1 MTGETLQQILVFA
14 LLAIVFVAFVKEWF
28 PPDLVAL
35 GALGVVILTGIINEK
50 DVAAVFSNNAPLTIG
65 AMFVLTEAL
74 TRTGTIERIARYFRA
89 IAGTS
94 ETKALLLLALIVIPL
109 SAFLNNTPIVVVFL
123 PVLLGFA
130 RSSGVKASRLLIPLS
145 FFSILGGTVTLLG
158 TSTNILVSGVV
169 KDQGLTP
176 FGMFEVTKMGLIYA
190 AIGATYMMLIGR
202 RLLPSRDT
210 LSSLLSTE
218 DTRSFYTHALIQ
230 ENSAMVG
237 KPLAETPIGKSRST
251 RIFEVIRDGHRID
264 DTPLDELM
272 CKPGDMLVLTAP
284 SRGIAQIREMNGLD
298 FGSEAPSEKPVNPS
312 SLRLV
317 EAIVGPQSEFIGRTI
332 REIGFRRRYGVRAA
346 AMHRRGVQL
355 HDNFLD
361 VPVRFGDTV
370 IFEGPEHNLAKMQ
383 DDDDFLSLSETRER
397 PFRREKA
404 PLAIAAIIL
413 VVLLAAF
420 EILPIGPA
428 ALAAAAFVVLTR
440 CIDPRDVYASVDW
453 SILFII
459 FGMLGLG
466 KALENTGAASLIVD
480 NATFLLK
487 PYGPI
492 VVLAAIYLVAS
503 CLTEVV
509 TNNAVAILLTPLA
522 IGIAHS
528 IGLDARPFVVAVMF
542 GASASFMTPIGYQ
555 TNTYVFGAGGYR
567 FSDFPKVGVPLS
579 ILLWI
584 AAIIF
589 IPILWP
595 FTPR

>member
-1 MTGETLQQILVFA
+1 
-14 LLAIVFVAFVKEWF
+14 
-28 PPDLVAL
+28 
-35 GALGVVILTGIINEK
+35 
-50 DVAAVFSNNAPLTIG
+50 
-65 AMFVLTEAL
+65 
-74 TRTGTIERIARYFRA
+74 
-89 IAGTS
+89 
-94 ETKALLLLALIVIPL
+94 
-109 SAFLNNTPIVVVFL
+109 
-123 PVLLGFA
+123 
-130 RSSGVKASRLLIPLS
+130 
-145 FFSILGGTVTLLG
+145 
-158 TSTNILVSGVV
+158 
-169 KDQGLTP
+169 
-176 FGMFEVTKMGLIYA
+176 
-190 AIGATYMMLIGR
+190 
-202 RLLPSRDT
+202 
-210 LSSLLSTE
+210 
-218 DTRSFYTHALIQ
+218 
-230 ENSAMVG
+230 MVG

-404 PLAIAAIIL
+404 PLAI
-413 VVLLAAF
+413 
-420 EILPIGPA
+420 
-428 ALAAAAFVVLTR
+428 
-440 CIDPRDVYASVDW
+440 
-453 SILFII
+453 
-459 FGMLGLG
+459 
-466 KALENTGAASLIVD
+466 
-480 NATFLLK
+480 
-487 PYGPI
+487 
-492 VVLAAIYLVAS
+492 
-503 CLTEVV
+503 
-509 TNNAVAILLTPLA
+509 
-522 IGIAHS
+522 GIAHS

>member
-1 MTGETLQQILVFA
+1 MTGEALQQIFVFA
-14 LLAIVFVAFVKEWF
+14 LLITVFVAFVKEWF

-35 GALGVVILTGIINEK
+35 GALAAVILTGIIGEK
-50 DVAAVFSNNAPLTIG
+50 DVAMVFSNNAPLTIG

-74 TRTGTIERIARYFRA
+74 TRTGMIERVARYFREA
-89 IAGTS
+89 AGRS

-109 SAFLNNTPIVVVFL
+109 SAFLNNTPIVVIFL
-123 PVLLGFA
+123 PVLLAFS

-145 FFSILGGTVTLLG
+145 FFSILGGTVTLIG

-169 KDQGLTP
+169 KDQGLAP
-176 FGMFEVTKMGLIYA
+176 FGMFEITKMGLIYA
-190 AIGATYMMLIGR
+190 AIGAAYMLLIGR
-202 RLLPSRDT
+202 KLLPSRDT
-210 LSSLLSTE
+210 LSSLLSAE

-230 ENSAMVG
+230 ENSAMIG
-237 KPLAETPIGKSRST
+237 KPLAETPLGKSRSA
-251 RIFEVIRDGHRID
+251 RIFEVIRDGHRITN
-264 DTPLDELM
+264 TPLDELI
-272 CKPGDMLVLTAP
+272 CRQGDMLVLTAP
-284 SRGIAQIREMNGLD
+284 SRGIALIREMNGLD
-298 FGSEAPSEKPVNPS
+298 FGSETSSEEPVNPS

-317 EAIVGPQSEFIGRTI
+317 EAIVGPQSEFLGRTI

-355 HDNFLD
+355 HKNFLD
-361 VPVRFGDTV
+361 IPVRFGDTV

-383 DDDDFLSLSETRER
+383 DDDDFLSLSETREK

-404 PLAIAAIIL
+404 PLAIAAI
-413 VVLLAAF
+413 VAMVLLAAF
-420 EILPIGPA
+420 DVLPIGPA
-428 ALAAAAFVVLTR
+428 ALAAAVFVVITR
-440 CIDPRDVYASVDW
+440 CVDPRDIYNSVDW

-466 KALENTGAASLIVD
+466 KAMENTGAAALLID
-480 NATFLLK
+480 NATILLE
-487 PYGPI
+487 PFGPT
-492 VVLAAIYLVAS
+492 VVLAAIYLIAS
-503 CLTEVV
+503 VLTEVV

-528 IGLDARPFVVAVMF
+528 IGVDARPFIVAVMF

-567 FSDFPKVGVPLS
+567 FSDFPKVGVPLNL
-579 ILLWI
+579 LLWI

-589 IPILWP
+589 IPIFWP
-595 FTPR
+595 FVSH